1 MKKILATFLI
11 LSTFLSC
18 VFAKEVCKIAYI
30 GNSTMPSANVAIY
43 NGVRDA
49 LNELQSR
56 YGKKFELEFVS
67 EFSVENQIKKIGNV
81 YIDGYS
87 GAVVFPI
94 STDTKLTSAMRAL
107 TEKSFPVVLVG
118 RDLKESKRL
127 LYVGGDEK
135 KFYEMLSEQLKILA
149 GKDSLHLYIYGN
161 SNSFLADSTERAN
174 AKEKLFQVAKTNF
187 NEVLLNT
194 ISDKKITLELIELYS
209 LFTMANKISIMRRDN
224 YGEIFMSPELL
235 ADMTPINRDTDRR
248 FAICVGGAP
257 YLSEYLQSGQL
268 SACVYN
274 DFYGWGYF
282 SARAIAERIVESIL
296 PSADIRL
303 IKPLVATPEN
313 ADSFKSDWKK
323 WTK

>member
-11 LSTFLSC
+11 LSTFLSG
-18 VFAKEVCKIAYI
+18 VFAKQVCKIAYI

-56 YGKKFELEFVS
+56 YGKKFEIDFIS
-67 EFSVENQIKKIGNV
+67 ENSSENQTKKIGNV
-81 YIDGYS
+81 YIAGYS
-87 GAVVFPI
+87 GAVIFPI
-94 STDTKLTSAMRAL
+94 SADVKLTSSVRAL
-107 TEKSFPVVLVG
+107 AEKSFPVVLVG

-127 LYVGGDEK
+127 HYVGGDEK

-149 GKDSLHLYIYGN
+149 GKDSLQLYIYGN
-161 SNSFLADSTERAN
+161 SNSFIADSTEREK
-174 AKEKLFQVAKTNF
+174 AKEKLFEVAKANF
-187 NEVLLNT
+187 NEVVLNS

-209 LFTMANKISIMRRDN
+209 LFSMANKISIMRRDN

-235 ADMTPINRDTDRR
+235 ADMTPIKRDTDRR

-257 YLSEYLQSGQL
+257 YLAEYLQNGQL

-282 SARAIAERIVESIL
+282 SARAIAEKIVESVS
-296 PSADIRL
+296 PSSDVRL
-303 IKPLVATPEN
+303 IKPLVATPETV
-313 ADSFKSDWKK
+313 DSFKSDWKK
-323 WTK
+323 WTN